1 MSGDHNKYCLDEAKH
16 MMANGYKLNSNL
28 QPITRFDLEEKIME
42 TWQTVTDLK
51 ALYRNI
57 EYMDEDQILSAVDG
71 LSIFAD
77 MRCESLFRT
86 FESMLHNERLD
97 REGHNRTID
106 PSNPGC

>member
-1 MSGDHNKYCLDEAKH
+1 MSGDHNKYCLDEAQH
-16 MMANGYKLNSNL
+16 MMVDGYKLNSNL
-28 QPITRFDLEEKIME
+28 QPINRFDLEEKIME

-51 ALYRNI
+51 TLYRNI
-57 EYMDEDQILSAVDG
+57 EYMDEDQMLSAVDG

-97 REGHNRTID
+97 RERNNGATNTPH
-106 PSNPGC
+106 SGC